1 MCALAIYWRTDL
13 NCLKKFRLAFLFEK
27 RAFDFSNVRLI
38 AIFYINTPFFCTHLY
53 TLSCLIKFAF
63 AYTVFDSEIAFAI
76 LLGPTD
82 PCSIAVSMEPFSTLA
97 LKGLT

>member
-1 MCALAIYWRTDL
+1 MVLDPRAVSVMVGFFRSFIYDLATSVAIIAHNKL
-13 NCLKKFRLAFLFEK
+13 LFLH
-27 RAFDFSNVRLI
+27 S
-38 AIFYINTPFFCTHLY
+38 Y
-53 TLSCLIKFAF
+53 TA
-63 AYTVFDSEIAFAI
+63 FDSEIAFAI

>member
-1 MCALAIYWRTDL
+1 MWLANVSLLLHTTFD
-13 NCLKKFRLAFLFEK
+13 CLMH
-27 RAFDFSNVRLI
+27 S
-38 AIFYINTPFFCTHLY
+38 Y
-53 TLSCLIKFAF
+53 TA
-63 AYTVFDSEIAFAI
+63 FDSEIAFAI

>member
-1 MCALAIYWRTDL
+1 M
-13 NCLKKFRLAFLFEK
+13 FLH
-27 RAFDFSNVRLI
+27 S
-38 AIFYINTPFFCTHLY
+38 Y
-53 TLSCLIKFAF
+53 TA
-63 AYTVFDSEIAFAI
+63 FDSEIAFAI

>member
-1 MCALAIYWRTDL
+1 MVL
-13 NCLKKFRLAFLFEK
+13 NP
-27 RAFDFSNVRLI
+27 RAFGVMVGFFTSLYDLATSV
-38 AIFYINTPFFCTHLY
+38 AIITHNKLLFLHSY
-53 TLSCLIKFAF
+53 TA
-63 AYTVFDSEIAFAI
+63 FDSEIAFAI

>member
-1 MCALAIYWRTDL
+1 MRWYYKLDIAAFPLLLIRFYPARGMCLRHLLLAIQKRKPFAS
-13 NCLKKFRLAFLFEK
+13 NFE
-27 RAFDFSNVRLI
+27 ASVLI
-38 AIFYINTPFFCTHLY
+38 MIAYLY
-53 TLSCLIKFAF
+53 TA
-63 AYTVFDSEIAFAI
+63 FDSEIAFAI

>member
-1 MCALAIYWRTDL
+1 MFVTMIIINSVECVFHFLAHAPLIVFMQL
-13 NCLKKFRLAFLFEK
+13 VSAAPFE
-27 RAFDFSNVRLI
+27 A
-38 AIFYINTPFFCTHLY
+38 HLSFILCVHPVKY
-53 TLSCLIKFAF
+53 TA
-63 AYTVFDSEIAFAI
+63 FDSEIAFAI

>member
-1 MCALAIYWRTDL
+1 MFACFFKLDTVYFQTIQ
-13 NCLKKFRLAFLFEK
+13 
-27 RAFDFSNVRLI
+27 
-38 AIFYINTPFFCTHLY
+38 FFCLY
-53 TLSCLIKFAF
+53 TA
-63 AYTVFDSEIAFAI
+63 FDSEIAFAI